1 MFYYLG
7 CTFCISYLYAILY
20 IHALMLNDMANP
32 NFIAHF
38 VGPSPRFFTNQHGD
52 SINQVERYPIVQKI

>member
-20 IHALMLNDMANP
+20 IHALMLNDIKKKVACACAMAQCR
-32 NFIAHF
+32 AHLLTEG
-38 VGPSPRFFTNQHGD
+38 V
-52 SINQVERYPIVQKI
+52 IMKAK

>member
-20 IHALMLNDMANP
+20 IHALMLND
-32 NFIAHF
+32 IKKKKEK
-38 VGPSPRFFTNQHGD
+38 FFTLEETTVACIIRMIFQH
-52 SINQVERYPIVQKI
+52 

>member
-20 IHALMLNDMANP
+20 IHALMLNDMKKKCMYVLLMRT
-32 NFIAHF
+32 IYDW
-38 VGPSPRFFTNQHGD
+38 PSMY
-52 SINQVERYPIVQKI
+52 V